1 MMKMMTSN
9 ADFLQR
15 KERDEFG
22 ASVLPSLYVCD

>member
-22 ASVLPSLYVCD
+22 AVQPSLYVCD